1 MIDSNDFQP
10 HQGFSIQV
18 ITQPANL
25 LTDLKYIVIRLQ
37 TGFQK
42 TFAVYLPHQVDR
54 RYVVHQGHA
63 YANTMYGIPPVRA
76 FWTFVN
82 GLLSHGKTRNMKIG
96 EVGSVP
102 YEEKEN
108 YSDVV
113 IKAAYGSSY
122 EQDENTDYFNL
133 DEWHY
138 CRASDIMKQALISAV
153 HEIIDNGVT
162 YNVYNALPLR
172 RAISVCLHL
181 FRWIAHSSVVKE
193 FHIDDL
199 ASTVLIPELFRNR
212 EDIDAINC
220 SILDFSDCSQKS
232 TFNRFSLKKD
242 VYLNE
247 IESFR
252 IKDPVSN
259 LQIGEVFPGVHRR
272 EETGSIAINTQ
283 LSDAPVF

>member
-1 MIDSNDFQP
+1 MIDSADFRD
-10 HQGFSIQV
+10 HQGFSIQ
-18 ITQPANL
+18 ILTQPANL
-25 LTDLKYIVIRLQ
+25 QTDLKYIVLRLP

-42 TFAVYLPHQVDR
+42 TFPVYLPHQIDR
-54 RYVVHQGHA
+54 RYVIHQGHA
-63 YANTMYGIPPVRA
+63 YANTMYGIPPMAA

-82 GLLSHGKTRNMKIG
+82 GLGHSKFGNMKVG
-96 EVGSVP
+96 EVGCLP
-102 YEEKEN
+102 FEDREGHN
-108 YSDVV
+108 DVV
-113 IKAAYGSSY
+113 MKSAYGESL
-122 EQDENTDYFNL
+122 EHDENTDYFNL

-138 CRASDIMKQALISAV
+138 CRASDIMKQAVVSAV
-153 HEIIDNGVT
+153 YEIIDNGVT

-172 RAISVCLHL
+172 RAIGVCLHL

-212 EDIDAINC
+212 EDIDVIKS

-247 IESFR
+247 I
-252 IKDPVSN
+252 K
-259 LQIGEVFPGVHRR
+259 
-272 EETGSIAINTQ
+272 AC
-283 LSDAPVF
+283 